1 MTTQVN
7 LYDGHYGNLE
17 TETYQQIRNE
27 TYGEDDL
34 GQASWITVDECD
46 KFCSWLNLEPSVR
59 VLEIACGSGGFSA
72 YIARKYKVEVTGV
85 DINQAGVNA
94 ATERAHREGLSAN
107 LHFQVADA
115 NEQLPF
121 SNVSFEAIF
130 CNDSM
135 NHLKNRLAVL
145 KDWFRLLKPTGRLL
159 YTDPI
164 LVTGQLSNEEM
175 TIRSSIGYYLFT
187 PLGINEQL
195 LAEAGFDLVHVE
207 DVTANVA
214 LTASRWH
221 AAREQ
226 RKDVLLQFEKQ
237 ERYDGVQRFLWV
249 THKLAKEGRLSR
261 YAFVAQKKNNEG

>member
-1 MTTQVN
+1 MTAPVN
-7 LYDGHYGNLE
+7 LYDGHYGHLE
-17 TETYQQIRNE
+17 AETYQQIRNE
-27 TYGEDDL
+27 TYGEDL
-34 GQASWITVDECD
+34 GQASWITVDESD
-46 KFCSWLNLEPSVR
+46 KFYSWLNLEPSAQ

-72 YIARKYKVEVTGV
+72 YIARKYKVDVTGV
-85 DINQAGVNA
+85 DLNQEGITA
-94 ATERAHREGLSAN
+94 ATHRADREGLTAS

-121 SNVSFEAIF
+121 SDASFEAIF
-130 CNDSM
+130 CNDSI
-135 NHLKNRLAVL
+135 NHLRNRLAVL
-145 KDWFRLLKPTGRLL
+145 KEWFRLLKPTGRLL

-214 LTASRWH
+214 LTAGRWH
-221 AAREQ
+221 AAREK
-226 RKDVLLQFEKQ
+226 RKDVLLQFEPQ
-237 ERYDGVQRFLWV
+237 ERYEGVQRFLWV
-249 THKLAKEGRLSR
+249 THKLAEEGRLSR
-261 YAFVAQKKNNEG
+261 YAYVAQKER